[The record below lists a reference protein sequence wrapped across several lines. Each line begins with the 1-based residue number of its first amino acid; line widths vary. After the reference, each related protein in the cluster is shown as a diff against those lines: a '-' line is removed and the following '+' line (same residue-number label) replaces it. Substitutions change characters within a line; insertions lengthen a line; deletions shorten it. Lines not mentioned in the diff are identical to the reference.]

1 MIELFLSAGIGLFVA
16 LVVGAVIFSFLIGLV
31 LLPLKLGFM
40 LLKGLFV
47 GLLAIPMAAMGFALF
62 VGLMA
67 VGCAI
72 GVVLLILSAVF

>member
-1 MIELFLSAGIGLFVA
+1 
-16 LVVGAVIFSFLIGLV
+16 VGAVIFSFLIGLV